1 MNEITRQETE
11 ALVQTWRNRVDAM
24 SYKPGTKT
32 CATLEI
38 EFFVGAFAMLA
49 ALGRTYPPMWNVII
63 MSGRSL
69 SEMLCPSKKEN
80 HE

>member
-1 MNEITRQETE
+1 MNKITREETE

-24 SYKPGTKT
+24 SYKPGSKT

-49 ALGRTYPPMWNVII
+49 ALGRNYPPMWNVIHHE
-63 MSGRSL
+63 RTL
-69 SEMLCPSKKEN
+69 SFRYPLPASEGKP
-80 HE
+80 